1 MLQSLEALHTSG
13 VYPKRD
19 LTIVRGMGAR
29 VWDASGREYI
39 DCVAGHGVANLGHC
53 HPAVVAAVKK
63 QAELL
68 ITCPEIFHN
77 DQRARLLAR
86 LTELAPGEMQR
97 AFLCNSGAEA
107 VETALKF
114 ARISTGRS
122 EIISTLRSFHGRTM
136 GALTLTGQKQH
147 RTPFEPLLPD
157 VTQIPY
163 NKTEALSAVISE
175 RTAAVI
181 FEVVQ
186 GEGGVRPAD
195 ADYLRSAQSLCQA
208 HGALLIVDEV
218 QTGLGRTGRL
228 FACEHHDLA
237 PDMLCLAKSLAGGL
251 PMGATLLGAR
261 VGTLPLGSHGS
272 TFGGNPLTCAAALA
286 VLAVLQAEKLPER
299 AARLG
304 EQLFDRLRAAHLPLV
319 RAVRGQGLM
328 IGIELKQ
335 KVTPLLQAL
344 QARGVLALPAGNTVL
359 RLLPPLVISEVE
371 LEQVGE
377 AVIEMLTGY
386 QHAIN

>member
-1 MLQSLEALHTSG
+1 
-13 VYPKRD
+13 
-19 LTIVRGMGAR
+19 
-29 VWDASGREYI
+29 
-39 DCVAGHGVANLGHC
+39 
-53 HPAVVAAVKK
+53 
-63 QAELL
+63 
-68 ITCPEIFHN
+68 
-77 DQRARLLAR
+77 
-86 LTELAPGEMQR
+86 
-97 AFLCNSGAEA
+97 
-107 VETALKF
+107 
-114 ARISTGRS
+114 
-122 EIISTLRSFHGRTM
+122 
-136 GALTLTGQKQH
+136 
-147 RTPFEPLLPD
+147 
-157 VTQIPY
+157 
-163 NKTEALSAVISE
+163 
-175 RTAAVI
+175 
-181 FEVVQ
+181 
-186 GEGGVRPAD
+186 
-195 ADYLRSAQSLCQA
+195 
-208 HGALLIVDEV
+208 
-218 QTGLGRTGRL
+218 
-228 FACEHHDLA
+228 
-237 PDMLCLAKSLAGGL
+237 
-251 PMGATLLGAR
+251 
-261 VGTLPLGSHGS
+261 LPLGSHGS